1 MTSNLEATFMYIPME
16 TPVVLQ
22 GAVRRELKVFNIIL
36 GFLKSMPQ
44 EILVLQAFIYLSCK
58 NFLKLVTIT
67 KSFST
72 LMAKRQQKKKIKN
85 FQQSFFF
92 FYLEYYVQSSLE
104 TLKNY
109 RHKKNKNKNDATV

>member
-72 LMAKRQQKKKIKN
+72 LKAKRQRKKKLKIFN
-85 FQQSFFF
+85 NLFFF
-92 FYLEYYVQSSLE
+92 FF
-104 TLKNY
+104 TLSIMY
-109 RHKKNKNKNDATV
+109 RVHWKR

>member
-22 GAVRRELKVFNIIL
+22 GAVHRELKVFNIIL

-72 LMAKRQQKKKIKN
+72 LKAKRQQKKKIKN
-85 FQQSFFF
+85 FQQSFFFF

-109 RHKKNKNKNDATV
+109 RHKKKQKQK